1 MKQIVMLLGILV
13 LGAVVLSPAIAYLGF
28 TPMPGDLAF
37 GTGNQQVL
45 VPVAYS
51 LCASAGLALLYYLLK
66 R

>member
-1 MKQIVMLLGILV
+1 MKQLFMLLGILV

-28 TPMPGDLAF
+28 TPMPGDFALGA
-37 GTGNQQVL
+37 GNQRVV

-51 LCASAGLALLYYLLK
+51 LCASSGLALLYYLLK